1 METIKKIYKIGLG
14 PSSSHTMGPHR
25 AATMFAAR
33 TKGKADRY
41 RVTLYGSLA
50 ATGKGHHTDVAIKRG
65 LAPKEVEIVWR
76 ADVVKPFHTNGM
88 LFEAL
93 VDSTPQSLRDSSPSQ
108 GEQLN
113 GPLSPADSSPSQGE
127 QLEKMSASQALPL
140 DKGEYPE
147 GGRGCRVVD
156 SWLVYSV
163 GGGYLATEEGE
174 VPLGITPEG
183 EVYPHNTMRDIME
196 YIDREGLSFWE
207 YVEQCEDGT
216 LWMYLEEMWQQMQ
229 QTIEEGLQDDRVIA
243 GGLHLR
249 SKAHQYFVRA
259 SGFKPSLQS
268 RALVIAYALAT
279 SEQNACGAKIVTA
292 PTCGSS
298 GVLPAVLYHLK
309 KNHGFSDREILRAMA
324 TAGLFANV
332 IKTNATIS
340 GAEAGCQ
347 AEVGSACVMAAVA
360 SNQLFGGSPK
370 QIEYAA
376 EMAMEH
382 NLGLTCDPLCGLV
395 QIPCIERNAMAA
407 LRALDINIYAMMSD
421 GRHIISFDKVVR
433 TMKLTGHDLP
443 SLYKETSLGGLAL
456 DD

>member
-1 METIKKIYKIGLG
+1 METIKKIYKIGYG
-14 PSSSHTMGPHR
+14 PSSSHTMGPNR
-25 AATMFAAR
+25 AAEMFAAR
-33 TKGKADRY
+33 TRDAARY

-50 ATGKGHHTDVAIKRG
+50 ATGRGHHTDIAITRG
-65 LAPKEVEIVWR
+65 LAPKEVEIVW
-76 ADVVKPFHTNGM
+76 DSKTVKPFHPNGM

-93 VDSTPQSLRDSSPSQ
+93 GVDGKT
-108 GEQLN
+108 
-113 GPLSPADSSPSQGE
+113 
-127 QLEKMSASQALPL
+127 
-140 DKGEYPE
+140 
-147 GGRGCRVVD
+147 VD
-156 SWLVYSV
+156 HWLVYSI

-174 VPLGITPEG
+174 VPMGITPEG
-183 EVYPHNTMRDIME
+183 EVYPHNTMKEIME
-196 YIDREGLSFWE
+196 YIDKEGFSFWE
-207 YVEQCEDGT
+207 YVERCEDGS
-216 LWMYLEEMWQQMQ
+216 LWFYLEEMWRQMQ
-229 QTIEEGLQDDRVIA
+229 ETVEEGLQDDRVIA

-249 SKAHQYFVRA
+249 SKAHQYFIRA
-259 SGFKPSLQS
+259 SAFKGSLQS
-268 RALVIAYALAT
+268 RALVISYALAT
-279 SEQNACGAKIVTA
+279 SEQNACGGRIVTA

-309 KNHGFSDREILRAMA
+309 KAHGFSDREILRAMA

-332 IKTNATIS
+332 IKTNASIS
-340 GAEAGCQ
+340 GAEVGCQ
-347 AEVGSACVMAAVA
+347 GEVGSACVMAAVA

-407 LRALDINIYAMMSD
+407 LRALDVNIYAMMSD
-421 GRHIISFDKVVR
+421 GGHLISFDKVVR
-433 TMKLTGHDLP
+433 TMKLTGKDIP

>member
-25 AATMFAAR
+25 AATMFATR
-33 TKGKADRY
+33 TKSTATRY

-50 ATGKGHHTDVAIKRG
+50 ATGRGHHTDMAITRG
-65 LAPKEVEIVWR
+65 LAPKEVEIAWR
-76 ADVVKPFHTNGM
+76 PDVVKPFHPNGM
-88 LFEAL
+88 FFEAL
-93 VDSTPQSLRDSSPSQ
+93 D
-108 GEQLN
+108 
-113 GPLSPADSSPSQGE
+113 AD
-127 QLEKMSASQALPL
+127 
-140 DKGEYPE
+140 
-147 GGRGCRVVD
+147 GGVVD
-156 SWLVYSV
+156 QWLVYSI

-183 EVYPHNTMRDIME
+183 EVYPHNTMKEIMTHIE
-196 YIDREGLSFWE
+196 KEGLSFWE

-216 LWMYLEEMWQQMQ
+216 LWIYLDEMWHQMQ

-279 SEQNACGAKIVTA
+279 SEQNACGARIVTA

-324 TAGLFANV
+324 TAGLFAKV

>member
-1 METIKKIYKIGLG
+1 
-14 PSSSHTMGPHR
+14 MGPHR
-25 AATMFAAR
+25 AAEMFNKR
-33 TKGKADRY
+33 TPDATRY

-50 ATGKGHHTDVAIKRG
+50 ATGKGHHTDLAICRG
-65 LAPKEVEIVWR
+65 LAPKEVEMVWR
-76 ADVVKPFHTNGM
+76 ADVVKPFHPNGM

-93 VDSTPQSLRDSSPSQ
+93 DGQ
-108 GEQLN
+108 G
-113 GPLSPADSSPSQGE
+113 G
-127 QLEKMSASQALPL
+127 
-140 DKGEYPE
+140 
-147 GGRGCRVVD
+147 VVD

-174 VPLGITPEG
+174 VPMGITPEG
-183 EVYPHNTMRDIME
+183 EVYPHNTMKDIME

-207 YVEQCEDGT
+207 YVEQCEDGS
-216 LWMYLEEMWQQMQ
+216 LWMYLEDMWLQMQ
-229 QTIEEGLQDDRVIA
+229 QTIESGLQDDRVIA

-249 SKAHQYFVRA
+249 SKAHQYFIRA
-259 SGFKPSLQS
+259 SAFKPSLQS

-279 SEQNACGAKIVTA
+279 SEQNACGGRIVTA

-309 KNHGFSDREILRAMA
+309 KNHGFSDREILRALA

-332 IKTNATIS
+332 IKHNASIS
-340 GAEAGCQ
+340 GAEVGCQ
-347 AEVGSACVMAAVA
+347 GEVGSACVMAAVA

-433 TMKLTGHDLP
+433 TMKLTGKDLP
-443 SLYKETSLGGLAL
+443 SLYKETSLGGLAV
-456 DD
+456 D

>member
-1 METIKKIYKIGLG
+1 METIKKIYKAGYG
-14 PSSSHTMGPHR
+14 PSSSHTMGPNR
-25 AATMFAAR
+25 AAEMFAAR
-33 TKGKADRY
+33 TKKANSY

-50 ATGKGHHTDVAIKRG
+50 ATGKGHHTDIAITRG
-65 LAPKEVEIVWR
+65 LAPKAVEILWR
-76 ADVVKPFHTNGM
+76 TDIVKPFHPNGM

-93 VDSTPQSLRDSSPSQ
+93 DVDGQT
-108 GEQLN
+108 
-113 GPLSPADSSPSQGE
+113 
-127 QLEKMSASQALPL
+127 
-140 DKGEYPE
+140 
-147 GGRGCRVVD
+147 VD
-156 SWLVYSV
+156 QWLVYSI

-174 VPLGITPEG
+174 VPMGITPEG
-183 EVYPHNTMRDIME
+183 DVYQHNTMKDIMA
-196 YIDREGLSFWE
+196 YIDKEGISFWE
-207 YVEQCEDGT
+207 YVEQCEDGS
-216 LWMYLEEMWQQMQ
+216 LWFYLEEMWQQMQ
-229 QTIEEGLQDDRVIA
+229 HTIEEGLQDDRVIA

-249 SKAHQYFVRA
+249 SKAHQYFIRA
-259 SGFKPSLQS
+259 SAFKPSLQS

-279 SEQNACGAKIVTA
+279 SEQNASGARIVTA

-332 IKTNATIS
+332 IKTNASIS
-340 GAEAGCQ
+340 GAEVGCQ
-347 AEVGSACVMAAVA
+347 GEVGSACVMAAVA

-421 GRHIISFDKVVR
+421 GQHIISFDKVVK
-433 TMKLTGHDLP
+433 TMKLTGKDLP

-456 DD
+456 ND

>member
-1 METIKKIYKIGLG
+1 METIKKIYKIGYG
-14 PSSSHTMGPHR
+14 PSSSHTMGPNR
-25 AATMFAAR
+25 AAEMFAKR
-33 TKGKADRY
+33 TKAASRY

-50 ATGKGHHTDVAIKRG
+50 ATGKGHHTDMAITRG
-65 LAPKEVEIVWR
+65 LAPKDTEIVWR
-76 ADVVKPFHTNGM
+76 ADIVKPFHPNGM
-88 LFEAL
+88 YFEAL
-93 VDSTPQSLRDSSPSQ
+93 DTD
-108 GEQLN
+108 GN
-113 GPLSPADSSPSQGE
+113 T
-127 QLEKMSASQALPL
+127 L
-140 DKGEYPE
+140 DN
-147 GGRGCRVVD
+147 
-156 SWLVYSV
+156 WLVYSI
-163 GGGYLATEEGE
+163 GGGYLATEVGE

-183 EVYPHNTMRDIME
+183 EVYPHNTMKEIME
-196 YIDREGLSFWE
+196 YIDKEGLSFWE
-207 YVEQCEDGT
+207 YVEQCEDGS
-216 LWMYLEEMWQQMQ
+216 LWFYLEEMWKQMQ

-249 SKAHQYFVRA
+249 SKAHQYFIRA
-259 SGFKPSLQS
+259 SAFKPSLQS

-279 SEQNACGAKIVTA
+279 SEQNACGARIVTA

-309 KNHGFSDREILRAMA
+309 KNHDFSDREILRAMA

>member
-1 METIKKIYKIGLG
+1 
-14 PSSSHTMGPHR
+14 MGPHK

-33 TKGKADRY
+33 SKQASSY

-50 ATGKGHHTDVAIKRG
+50 ATGRGHHTDLAIKRG

-76 ADVVKPFHTNGM
+76 ADVIKPFHTNGM

-93 VDSTPQSLRDSSPSQ
+93 DPQGAVL
-108 GEQLN
+108 
-113 GPLSPADSSPSQGE
+113 
-127 QLEKMSASQALPL
+127 
-140 DKGEYPE
+140 
-147 GGRGCRVVD
+147 D
-156 SWLVYSV
+156 SWLVYSI

-183 EVYPHNTMRDIME
+183 EVYPHNTMKDIME
-196 YIDREGLSFWE
+196 YIDHEGLSFWE
-207 YVEQCEDGT
+207 YVEKCEDGS
-216 LWMYLEEMWQQMQ
+216 LWFYLEEMWQQMQ

-249 SKAHQYFVRA
+249 SKAHQYFIRA
-259 SGFKPSLQS
+259 SAFKPSLQS

-332 IKTNATIS
+332 IKHNATIS

-443 SLYKETSLGGLAL
+443 SLYKETSLGGLAI

>member
-1 METIKKIYKIGLG
+1 METIKKIYKIGFG

-25 AATMFAAR
+25 AAEMFKKRTPDAA
-33 TKGKADRY
+33 RY

-50 ATGKGHHTDVAIKRG
+50 ATGKGHHTDLAISRG
-65 LAPKEVEIVWR
+65 LAPKNTEVVWH
-76 ADVVKPFHTNGM
+76 ADEVKPFHPNGM
-88 LFEAL
+88 LFESI
-93 VDSTPQSLRDSSPSQ
+93 DEQ
-108 GEQLN
+108 G
-113 GPLSPADSSPSQGE
+113 G
-127 QLEKMSASQALPL
+127 
-140 DKGEYPE
+140 
-147 GGRGCRVVD
+147 VTD
-156 SWLVYSV
+156 SWLVYSI

-183 EVYPHNTMRDIME
+183 DVYPHNTMQEIME
-196 YIDREGLSFWE
+196 HIDREGLSFWE
-207 YVEQCEDGT
+207 YVEQCEDGS
-216 LWMYLEEMWQQMQ
+216 LWMYLEEMWRQMQ
-229 QTIEEGLQDDRVIA
+229 QTIEEGLLDDRVIA

-249 SKAHQYFVRA
+249 SKAHQYFIRA
-259 SGFKPSLQS
+259 SAFKPSLQS

-279 SEQNACGAKIVTA
+279 SEQNACGGRIVTA

-309 KNHGFSDREILRAMA
+309 KNHGFSDREVLRAMA
-324 TAGLFANV
+324 TAGLFANI
-332 IKTNATIS
+332 IKHNASIS
-340 GAEAGCQ
+340 GAEVGCQ
-347 AEVGSACVMAAVA
+347 GEVGSACVMAAVA

-421 GRHIISFDKVVR
+421 GRHLISFDKVVR
-433 TMKLTGHDLP
+433 TMKLTGKDLP
-443 SLYKETSLGGLAL
+443 SLYKETSLGGLAI
-456 DD
+456 D

>member
-1 METIKKIYKIGLG
+1 METIKKIYKIGYG
-14 PSSSHTMGPHR
+14 PSSSHTMGPNR
-25 AATMFAAR
+25 AAEIFAAR
-33 TKGKADRY
+33 TKDATRY

-50 ATGKGHHTDVAIKRG
+50 ATGRGHHTDMAITRG
-65 LAPKEVEIVWR
+65 LAPKEVELVWR
-76 ADVVKPFHTNGM
+76 ADVVKPFHPNGM
-88 LFEAL
+88 FFEAFN
-93 VDSTPQSLRDSSPSQ
+93 SLD
-108 GEQLN
+108 EVM
-113 GPLSPADSSPSQGE
+113 DT
-127 QLEKMSASQALPL
+127 
-140 DKGEYPE
+140 
-147 GGRGCRVVD
+147 
-156 SWLVYSV
+156 WLVYSI
-163 GGGYLATEEGE
+163 GGGYLATEDGE
-174 VPLGITPEG
+174 VPLGIAPEG
-183 EVYPHNTMRDIME
+183 EVYPHNTMKEIME
-196 YIDREGLSFWE
+196 HIDREGLSFWE
-207 YVEQCEDGT
+207 YVEQCEDSSI
-216 LWMYLEEMWQQMQ
+216 WEYLEEMWKQMQ

-249 SKAHQYFVRA
+249 SKAHQYFIRA
-259 SGFKPSLQS
+259 SAFKPSLQS
-268 RALVIAYALAT
+268 RALVTAYALAT

-309 KNHGFSDREILRAMA
+309 KNHDFSDREILRAMA

-332 IKTNATIS
+332 IKTNASIS
-340 GAEAGCQ
+340 GAEVGCQ
-347 AEVGSACVMAAVA
+347 GEVGSACVMAAVA

-433 TMKLTGHDLP
+433 TMKLTGKDLP

-456 DD
+456 ND

>member
-1 METIKKIYKIGLG
+1 METIKKIYKIGYG
-14 PSSSHTMGPHR
+14 PSSSHTMGPNR
-25 AATMFAAR
+25 AAEMFAAR
-33 TKGKADRY
+33 TKQALRY

-50 ATGKGHHTDVAIKRG
+50 ATGKGHHTDMAITRG
-65 LAPKEVEIVWR
+65 LSPKDVEIVWR
-76 ADVVKPFHTNGM
+76 ADIVKPFHPNGM
-88 LFEAL
+88 FFEAL
-93 VDSTPQSLRDSSPSQ
+93 D
-108 GEQLN
+108 
-113 GPLSPADSSPSQGE
+113 A
-127 QLEKMSASQALPL
+127 
-140 DKGEYPE
+140 E
-147 GGRGCRVVD
+147 GQTID
-156 SWLVYSV
+156 SWLVYSI
-163 GGGYLATEEGE
+163 GGGYLATEEGD
-174 VPLGITPEG
+174 VPMGITPEG
-183 EVYPHNTMRDIME
+183 EVYPHSTMKEIME

-207 YVEQCEDGT
+207 YVEQCEDGS
-216 LWMYLEEMWQQMQ
+216 LWFYLEEMWRQMQ

-249 SKAHQYFVRA
+249 SKAHQYFIRA
-259 SGFKPSLQS
+259 SAFKPSLQS

-279 SEQNACGAKIVTA
+279 SEQNACGARIVTA

-309 KNHGFSDREILRAMA
+309 KNHDFSDREILRAMA

-456 DD
+456 ND

>member
-1 METIKKIYKIGLG
+1 METIKKIYKIGYG
-14 PSSSHTMGPHR
+14 PSSSHTMGPNR
-25 AATMFAAR
+25 AAEMFAAR
-33 TKGKADRY
+33 TKQASRY

-50 ATGKGHHTDVAIKRG
+50 ATGKGHHTDMAITRG
-65 LAPKEVEIVWR
+65 LSPKEVEIVWR
-76 ADVVKPFHTNGM
+76 ADIVKPFHPNGM
-88 LFEAL
+88 FFEAL
-93 VDSTPQSLRDSSPSQ
+93 DT
-108 GEQLN
+108 
-113 GPLSPADSSPSQGE
+113 
-127 QLEKMSASQALPL
+127 
-140 DKGEYPE
+140 E
-147 GGRGCRVVD
+147 GQTID
-156 SWLVYSV
+156 SWLVYSI
-163 GGGYLATEEGE
+163 GGGYLATEEGD
-174 VPLGITPEG
+174 VPMGITPEG
-183 EVYPHNTMRDIME
+183 EVYPHSTMKEIME

-207 YVEQCEDGT
+207 YVEQCEDGS
-216 LWMYLEEMWQQMQ
+216 LWFYLEEMWRQMQ
-229 QTIEEGLQDDRVIA
+229 LTIEEGLQDDRVIA

-249 SKAHQYFVRA
+249 SKAHQYFIRA
-259 SGFKPSLQS
+259 SAFKPSLQS

-279 SEQNACGAKIVTA
+279 SEQNACGARIVTA

-309 KNHGFSDREILRAMA
+309 KNHDFSDREILRAMA

-456 DD
+456 ND

>member
-1 METIKKIYKIGLG
+1 METIKKIYKIGYG
-14 PSSSHTMGPHR
+14 PSSSHTMGPNR
-25 AATMFAAR
+25 AAEMFAAR
-33 TKGKADRY
+33 TKQASRY

-50 ATGKGHHTDVAIKRG
+50 ATGKGHHTDMAITRG
-65 LAPKEVEIVWR
+65 LSPKEVEIVWR
-76 ADVVKPFHTNGM
+76 ADIVKPFHPNGM
-88 LFEAL
+88 FFEAL
-93 VDSTPQSLRDSSPSQ
+93 D
-108 GEQLN
+108 
-113 GPLSPADSSPSQGE
+113 A
-127 QLEKMSASQALPL
+127 
-140 DKGEYPE
+140 E
-147 GGRGCRVVD
+147 GQTID
-156 SWLVYSV
+156 SWLVYSI
-163 GGGYLATEEGE
+163 GGGYLATEEGD
-174 VPLGITPEG
+174 VPMGITPEG
-183 EVYPHNTMRDIME
+183 EVYPHSTMKEIME

-207 YVEQCEDGT
+207 YVEQCEDGS
-216 LWMYLEEMWQQMQ
+216 LWFYLEEMWRQMQ
-229 QTIEEGLQDDRVIA
+229 LTIEEGLQDDRVIA

-249 SKAHQYFVRA
+249 SKAHQYFIRA
-259 SGFKPSLQS
+259 SAFKPSLQS

-279 SEQNACGAKIVTA
+279 SEQNACGARIVTA

-309 KNHGFSDREILRAMA
+309 KNHDFSDREILRAMA

-456 DD
+456 ND

>member
-93 VDSTPQSLRDSSPSQ
+93 D
-108 GEQLN
+108 
-113 GPLSPADSSPSQGE
+113 AD
-127 QLEKMSASQALPL
+127 
-140 DKGEYPE
+140 
-147 GGRGCRVVD
+147 GGVVD
-156 SWLVYSV
+156 HWLVYSV

-183 EVYPHNTMRDIME
+183 GVYPHNTMRDIME
-196 YIDREGLSFWE
+196 YIEKEGLSFWE

>member
-1 METIKKIYKIGLG
+1 METIKKIYKIGYG
-14 PSSSHTMGPHR
+14 PSSSHTMGPNR
-25 AATMFAAR
+25 AAEIFASR
-33 TKGKADRY
+33 TKGASRY
-41 RVTLYGSLA
+41 KVTLYGSLA
-50 ATGKGHHTDVAIKRG
+50 ATGKGHHTDLAISRG
-65 LAPKEVEIVWR
+65 LSPKDVEIVWKP
-76 ADVVKPFHTNGM
+76 DILMPFHPNGM
-88 LFEAL
+88 LFESLDEQGAT
-93 VDSTPQSLRDSSPSQ
+93 VD
-108 GEQLN
+108 
-113 GPLSPADSSPSQGE
+113 
-127 QLEKMSASQALPL
+127 K
-140 DKGEYPE
+140 
-147 GGRGCRVVD
+147 
-156 SWLVYSV
+156 WLVYSI
-163 GGGYLATEEGE
+163 GGGYLADEEGE
-174 VPLGITPEG
+174 VPMGITPEG
-183 EVYPHNTMRDIME
+183 EVYKHNTMKDIME

-207 YVEQCEDGT
+207 YVERCEDGSV
-216 LWMYLEEMWQQMQ
+216 WFYLEEMWNQMQ
-229 QTIEEGLQDDRVIA
+229 ETIEEGLQDDRVIA

-249 SKAHQYFVRA
+249 SKAHQYFIRA
-259 SGFKPSLQS
+259 SAFKPSLQS

-279 SEQNACGAKIVTA
+279 SEQNACGGRIVTA

-324 TAGLFANV
+324 TAALFANV
-332 IKTNATIS
+332 IKTNASIS
-340 GAEAGCQ
+340 GAEVGCQ
-347 AEVGSACVMAAVA
+347 GEVGSACVMAAVA

-433 TMKLTGHDLP
+433 TMKLTGKDIP

-456 DD
+456 DDTSNPNN

>member
-1 METIKKIYKIGLG
+1 METIKKIYKIGYG
-14 PSSSHTMGPHR
+14 PSSSHTMGPNR
-25 AATMFAAR
+25 AAEMFAAR
-33 TKGKADRY
+33 TKQASRY

-50 ATGKGHHTDVAIKRG
+50 ATGKGHHTDLAVTRG

-76 ADVVKPFHTNGM
+76 PDIVKPFHPNGM
-88 LFEAL
+88 FFEAL
-93 VDSTPQSLRDSSPSQ
+93 D
-108 GEQLN
+108 
-113 GPLSPADSSPSQGE
+113 A
-127 QLEKMSASQALPL
+127 
-140 DKGEYPE
+140 E
-147 GGRGCRVVD
+147 GGVVD
-156 SWLVYSV
+156 SWLVYSI
-163 GGGYLATEEGE
+163 GGGYLSTEEGE

-183 EVYPHNTMRDIME
+183 EVYPHNTMKEIME

-207 YVEQCEDGT
+207 YVEQCEDGS
-216 LWMYLEEMWQQMQ
+216 LWFYLEEMWRQMQ
-229 QTIEEGLQDDRVIA
+229 QTIEEGLLDDRVIA

-249 SKAHQYFVRA
+249 SKAHQYHVRA

-279 SEQNACGAKIVTA
+279 SEQNACGARIVTA

-309 KNHGFSDREILRAMA
+309 KNHDFSDREILRAMA

-382 NLGLTCDPLCGLV
+382 DLGLTCDPLCGLV

-421 GRHIISFDKVVR
+421 GRHIISFDKVVK

>member
-1 METIKKIYKIGLG
+1 METIKKIYKIGYG
-14 PSSSHTMGPHR
+14 PSSSHTMGPNR
-25 AATMFAAR
+25 AAEMFAAR
-33 TKGKADRY
+33 TPGAVRY

-50 ATGKGHHTDVAIKRG
+50 ATGRGHHTDRAVARG
-65 LAPKEVEIVWR
+65 LAPKEAEIVWR
-76 ADVVKPFHTNGM
+76 PDIVKPFHPNGM

-93 VDSTPQSLRDSSPSQ
+93 DARNQV
-108 GEQLN
+108 
-113 GPLSPADSSPSQGE
+113 ADT
-127 QLEKMSASQALPL
+127 
-140 DKGEYPE
+140 
-147 GGRGCRVVD
+147 
-156 SWLVYSV
+156 WLVYSV
-163 GGGYLATEEGE
+163 GGGYLATEQGD

-183 EVYPHNTMRDIME
+183 RIYPHTTMRDIMAHIE
-196 YIDREGLSFWE
+196 REGLSFWE
-207 YVEQCEDGT
+207 YVEQCEDDT
-216 LWMYLEEMWQQMQ
+216 LWPYLEQMWQQMQ
-229 QTIEEGLQDDRVIA
+229 LTIEEGLQDDRVIA

-249 SKAHQYFVRA
+249 SKAHQYHVRA

-279 SEQNACGAKIVTA
+279 SEQNACGGRIVTA

-309 KNHGFSDREILRAMA
+309 KNHNFSDREILRAMA
-324 TAGLFANV
+324 TAALFGNV
-332 IKTNATIS
+332 IKTNASIS

-421 GRHIISFDKVVR
+421 GQHIISFDKVVR
-433 TMKLTGHDLP
+433 TMKLTGNDLP